1 MCELFALS
9 AKFPCHIKLSLAHFV
24 EQAGSR
30 NVDGW
35 GLANLEGNDAFL
47 YREPVSAQQSFLAR
61 FLAQEGIN
69 GCTVL
74 SHVRHCTVG
83 DIRLANTHPFSREWE
98 GQIHLFAFN
107 GDVPDIIG
115 KYKSTNCFHAMGN
128 TDAEWAFCLLLER
141 LIKAKKNNQNVMD
154 AIHCFGCELANM
166 GPCNF
171 IYAVNDRIYAFA
183 SRRRYSNDARPP
195 GLWRVTRQCKEPQT
209 DVVAPGIQV
218 DSGVEVDQQI
228 TICASIP
235 VTDETWLPCSV
246 TELSCIS
253 RGQIIDKREYNTDL

>member
-9 AKFPCHIKLSLAHFV
+9 AKYPCHIKLSLAQFV

-35 GLANLEGNDAFL
+35 GLANMDGNDAYI
-47 YREPVSAQQSFLAR
+47 YREPVSAQQSLLAHFLAK
-61 FLAQEGIN
+61 EGIN
-69 GCTVL
+69 GNTIL

-83 DIRLANTHPFSREWE
+83 DVRLANTHPFSREWE
-98 GQIHLFAFN
+98 GQVHLFAFN
-107 GDVPDIIG
+107 GDVPEVLDLYEN
-115 KYKSTNCFHAMGN
+115 KNRFQVMGN

-141 LIKAKKNNQNVMD
+141 LIKTKNYDQNVID
-154 AIHCFGCELANM
+154 IIHSFGCELANM

-171 IYAVNDRIYAFA
+171 IYAVNDKIYAFA
-183 SRRRYSNDARPP
+183 SRRRYPDDERPP

-209 DVVAPGIQV
+209 EVTTPGLQV

-228 TICASIP
+228 ILCASIP
-235 VTDETWLPCSV
+235 FTDENWQPFSV
-246 TELSCIS
+246 NELICIS
-253 RGQIIDKREYNTDL
+253 RGQLVDIRK